1 MMWIVIVAVAG
12 VYLLACAVIYFSQTR
27 LIYYPS
33 RTIAGTPRDI
43 GLQFEEVFLTADDGV
58 RIHGWFI
65 PAEPSRAALLFCHG
79 NGGNIS
85 HRLESI
91 LQFHGLGLSVFI
103 FDYHGYGQSDGGPG
117 ENQTYLDASAA
128 WDYLTKTRG
137 LSGDSIV
144 IFGRSLGGAIA
155 AWLAGQNRPKAVI
168 IESSFTSIPDVAA
181 SYYRLFPV
189 RLLSRYSYN
198 TKEYVARI
206 SVPILVIHSLDD
218 DLVPFDHGRKLY
230 ELANQPK
237 QFLQINGGHNDG
249 YLAAGDRY
257 LQEIDRFL
265 STYAGSAP

>member
-1 MMWIVIVAVAG
+1 MWIVTVAVAV
-12 VYLLACAVIYFSQTR
+12 VYLLACAVIYFTQAR

-33 RTIAGTPRDI
+33 RTIVSTPRDV
-43 GLQFEEVFLTADDGV
+43 GLEFEEVLLTADDGI

-65 PAEPSRAALLFCHG
+65 PAKSSRATLLFCHG

-103 FDYHGYGQSDGGPG
+103 FDYHGYGQSDGAPG
-117 ENQTYLDASAA
+117 ERQTYLDASAA
-128 WDYLTKTRG
+128 WDYLIKTRG

-144 IFGRSLGGAIA
+144 IFGRSLGGAVA
-155 AWLAGQNRPKAVI
+155 AWLAGQKRPKAVI

-181 SYYRLFPV
+181 GYYRLFPV
-189 RLLSRYSYN
+189 RLLSRYIYN
-198 TKEYVARI
+198 TKEYVAHI

-230 ELANQPK
+230 ESANQPK

-249 YLAAGDRY
+249 YLTTGDQY
-257 LQEIDRFL
+257 LQGLARFL
-265 STYAGSAP
+265 STYVTAE